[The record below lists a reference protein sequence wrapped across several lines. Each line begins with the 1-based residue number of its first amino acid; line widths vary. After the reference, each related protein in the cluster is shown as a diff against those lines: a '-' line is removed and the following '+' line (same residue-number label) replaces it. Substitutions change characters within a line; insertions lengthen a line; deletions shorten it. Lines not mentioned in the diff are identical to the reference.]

1 MPNKPE
7 ITAQVKSVA
16 TALNLTPY
24 GISHAI
30 AAETDCTERER
41 MACEKRWQGY
51 TKGRGLRQLSQI
63 EADLLALGY
72 TIQIKKELQK

>member
-1 MPNKPE
+1 MPS
-7 ITAQVKSVA
+7 IVAQIQSIGSE
-16 TALNLTPY
+16 LSLTPY
-24 GISHAI
+24 GISHRI
-30 AAETDCTERER
+30 AAETDCSDRER

-51 TKGRGLRQLSQI
+51 TKGRGLRQISQI

>member
-1 MPNKPE
+1 MPSPPLTDQLKG
-7 ITAQVKSVA
+7 VA
-16 TALNLTPY
+16 IALNLTPY
-24 GISHAI
+24 GIGHLI
-30 AAETDCTERER
+30 AAETGCTNRER

-72 TIQIKKELQK
+72 TIQIKAAKD